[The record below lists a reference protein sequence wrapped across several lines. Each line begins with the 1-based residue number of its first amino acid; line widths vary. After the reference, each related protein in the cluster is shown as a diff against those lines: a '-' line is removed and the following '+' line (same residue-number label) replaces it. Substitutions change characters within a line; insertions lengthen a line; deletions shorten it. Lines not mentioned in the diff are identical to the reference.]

1 MSSIAK
7 AYVGA
12 RIYDGVSIHN
22 DHALAI
28 HADGSRSL
36 IARRD
41 VPDDC
46 LLENLPGGIIAPGY
60 VDLQVNGGGG
70 VMFNDDQSVDTLRTI
85 AEAHASIGTAALLPT
100 LITDTADRTKSAI
113 AAVKQAISEQVAGIV
128 GIHLE
133 GPHLSVARKGAH
145 DPTLIRPMT
154 DADLAIVLDAA
165 DSLPNV
171 MMTVAPESAT
181 NAQIRQM
188 SDAGVIV
195 SLGHTDADFDT
206 CMAAFDAG
214 ASCVTHLFNAMSQ
227 LGNREPGLVGATL
240 ARGDIH
246 AGLIADAIHV
256 HPAVIRIT
264 LAAAQNNARIML
276 VTDAMATAGSHINDF
291 VLNGR
296 KVIRQDHRLTLQDG
310 TLAGADLEMTRAL
323 SVMVNK
329 AGDDVSD
336 AIRRATATPRA
347 LLRGFEQCCPLL
359 DRGLF
364 VHHLTDDLSGLTRL
378 GK

>member
-12 RIYDGVSIHN
+12 RIHDGVSIHN

-145 DPTLIRPMT
+145 DPALIRPMT

-165 DSLPNV
+165 ESLPNV
-171 MMTVAPESAT
+171 MITVAPESAT

-256 HPAVIRIT
+256 HPAVIRIA
-264 LAAAQNNARIML
+264 LAAAQNNARLML
-276 VTDAMATAGSHINDF
+276 VTDAMATAGSHIDDFILND
-291 VLNGR
+291 R

>member
-12 RIYDGVSIHN
+12 RIHDGVSIHN

-145 DPTLIRPMT
+145 DPALIRPMT

-165 DSLPNV
+165 ESLPNV

-214 ASCVTHLFNAMSQ
+214 ASCVTHLFIS
-227 LGNREPGLVGATL
+227 PSF
-240 ARGDIH
+240 
-246 AGLIADAIHV
+246 
-256 HPAVIRIT
+256 VI
-264 LAAAQNNARIML
+264 
-276 VTDAMATAGSHINDF
+276 
-291 VLNGR
+291 
-296 KVIRQDHRLTLQDG
+296 
-310 TLAGADLEMTRAL
+310 
-323 SVMVNK
+323 
-329 AGDDVSD
+329 
-336 AIRRATATPRA
+336 
-347 LLRGFEQCCPLL
+347 
-359 DRGLF
+359 
-364 VHHLTDDLSGLTRL
+364 
-378 GK
+378 

>member
-12 RIYDGVSIHN
+12 RIHDGVSIHN

-145 DPTLIRPMT
+145 DPALIRPMT

-165 DSLPNV
+165 ESLPNV

-256 HPAVIRIT
+256 HPAVIRIA
-264 LAAAQNNARIML
+264 LAAAQNNARLML
-276 VTDAMATAGSHINDF
+276 VTDAMATAGSHIDDFILND
-291 VLNGR
+291 R

>member
-1 MSSIAK
+1 
-7 AYVGA
+7 
-12 RIYDGVSIHN
+12 
-22 DHALAI
+22 
-28 HADGSRSL
+28 
-36 IARRD
+36 
-41 VPDDC
+41 
-46 LLENLPGGIIAPGY
+46 
-60 VDLQVNGGGG
+60 
-70 VMFNDDQSVDTLRTI
+70 
-85 AEAHASIGTAALLPT
+85 
-100 LITDTADRTKSAI
+100 
-113 AAVKQAISEQVAGIV
+113 
-128 GIHLE
+128 
-133 GPHLSVARKGAH
+133 
-145 DPTLIRPMT
+145 MT

-165 DSLPNV
+165 ESLPNV

-347 LLRGFEQCCPLL
+347 LLRGFGQCSPLL

-364 VHHLTDDLSGLTRL
+364 VHHLTDDLSGLKRL